1 VRDTRATVVLGVLMR
16 VSISPG
22 FVASVL
28 AGAAFGLLT
37 CVVCLVAWLAA
48 GMRCDESCSMEQA
61 PGETWAGNSDA
72 GQWTAIGGLG
82 TAILLLALIAALLV
96 ITGHRRAALITVS
109 VHAAASVPLAALLH
123 TAHPGAGWWAWTI
136 LAPAAGL
143 IMLLTAPTRW
153 RGDPR
158 PAIAC
163 PSA

>member
-1 VRDTRATVVLGVLMR
+1 
-16 VSISPG
+16 
-22 FVASVL
+22 
-28 AGAAFGLLT
+28 LLT
-37 CVVCLVAWLAA
+37 SVVCLVAWLAA
-48 GMRCDESCSMEQA
+48 GMRCDESCSVEQGP
-61 PGETWAGNSDA
+61 PGATWAGNSDA

-109 VHAAASVPLAALLH
+109 MHAAASVPLAALLH

-136 LAPAAGL
+136 LAPAAGF
-143 IMLLTAPTRW
+143 IMVLTARTRW

-158 PAIAC
+158 RAIAC